1 MNHFVIGPVRLVT
14 VEGIRDNTDVE
25 VKDGKIVRVGD
36 YQKETALS
44 RIDGENRYLSAGFID
59 LHVHGGGGSDF
70 MDGTTDAF
78 ITAAG
83 SHMKYGTTAMAPTTL
98 TASLD
103 ELCNVF
109 DVLREV
115 KASETAKELPE
126 LLGIHM
132 EGPYVAPAMAGA
144 QDPKYIR
151 CPEDGSYKVLAE
163 AAQGAILIWTV
174 APELPGAAQ
183 ICEDLH
189 KTGIRFSL
197 GHTEAQYKHVKEAV
211 ESGYTMAT
219 HLFSSMSTITREN
232 GFRRLGV
239 IESSLLMDE
248 VDVEVIADGMHL
260 PPELLQLIYKIK
272 GKDKIILVTD
282 SMRGSG
288 MPDGHYLLGSLKQG
302 QEVLVGGGIAR
313 MPDGISFAGSVA
325 TTDRL
330 VRVMTKQVGLPLHE
344 AITMMTY
351 NPAKAV
357 GVDDRM
363 GQIKPGYDADMV
375 LFDEDIQVQK
385 VFIKGRQTVGKK

>member
-1 MNHFVIGPVRLVT
+1 MKHFVIGPVRLV
-14 VEGIRDNTDVE
+14 EKDGIRENTDVE
-25 VKDGKIVRVGD
+25 VKDGKIAGVHD
-36 YQKETALS
+36 YNPKETLP
-44 RIDGENRYLSAGFID
+44 RVEGENRYLAPGFID

-70 MDGTTDAF
+70 MDGTAEAF
-78 ITAAG
+78 TTAVRA
-83 SHMKYGTTAMAPTTL
+83 HMQHGTTAIAPTTL

-103 ELCNVF
+103 ELCGVF
-109 DVLREV
+109 DVFRQV
-115 KASETAKELPE
+115 KASPEAAELPE

-132 EGPYVAPAMAGA
+132 EGPYVAPSQAGA
-144 QDPKYIR
+144 QDPQYIR
-151 CPEDGSYKVLAE
+151 CPEDGSYKLLAE

-174 APELPGAAQ
+174 APELPGAAK
-183 ICEDLH
+183 ICEDLR

-211 ESGYTMAT
+211 DSGYTMAT

-248 VDVEVIADGMHL
+248 IDVEVIADGMHL

-272 GKDKIILVTD
+272 GRDKMILVTD
-282 SMRGSG
+282 AMRAAG
-288 MPDGHYLLGSLKQG
+288 MPDGRYKLGSLKQG

-344 AITMMTY
+344 AVVMMTC

-357 GVDDRM
+357 GVEDRL
-363 GQIKPGYDADMV
+363 GRVLPGYEADLV
-375 LFDEDIQVQK
+375 LFDEDIQIQK
-385 VFIKGRQTVGKK
+385 VFVKGRQTV